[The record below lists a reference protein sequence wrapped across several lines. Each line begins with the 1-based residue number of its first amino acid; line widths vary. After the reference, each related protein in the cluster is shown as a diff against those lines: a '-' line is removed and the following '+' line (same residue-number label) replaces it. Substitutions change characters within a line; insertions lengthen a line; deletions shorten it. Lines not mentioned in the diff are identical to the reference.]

1 MQSYYPKKKLLR
13 FRVNQRLW
21 MVLFSWMGKYKKILN
36 SMHQNHQN
44 FVLHRLVVARN
55 RYTEYCHGMKK
66 QPLLPAIKS

>member
-1 MQSYYPKKKLLR
+1 
-13 FRVNQRLW
+13 
-21 MVLFSWMGKYKKILN
+21 MVLFSWMGKYKKIVN

-55 RYTEYCHGMKK
+55 RYTEYCHGMRK